1 MQANKYEGG
10 MGDMLLATIYAL
22 EGVGG
27 KIFVGDEMALLCLLL
42 GARYG
47 LDVNDVIRK
56 V

>member
-27 KIFVGDEMALLCLLL
+27 KIFVGDEMVLLCRL
-42 GARYG
+42 YG
-47 LDVNDVIRK
+47 LDIQRTIDAVWGK
-56 V
+56 

>member
-27 KIFVGDEMALLCLLL
+27 KIFVGDEMVLLCRL
-42 GARYG
+42 YG
-47 LDVNDVIRK
+47 LDVNEVIKRVWGK
-56 V
+56 